1 MNWNVKLKWNL
12 ERFGLFPPKRIVSA
26 IKARPILVNSIPKSG
41 THLIE
46 SLLCKN
52 NVYYR
57 KLSPTYNPRIHST
70 KILSNQISQ
79 MNRNEVIFSHFP
91 YSPDLLY
98 TTKSHDVAS
107 LFLMRDPRDIV
118 VSNAHFIP
126 TLKKHV
132 HHQAL
137 VNLRFDQRL
146 DILIRGSESLEVPS
160 IFEKYE
166 PFVPWV
172 EHADL
177 VLRFETLSKNASAE
191 EKTASMNKIMAL
203 TGIEFPQ
210 ENQET
215 DSTQNTTF
223 RKGISGEWA
232 SILNEEQKELFATN
246 NVIRTLGYK

>member
-1 MNWNVKLKWNL
+1 MNWKDKLVWNL
-12 ERFGLFPPKRIVSA
+12 ERFGLAPPKRFLNRSDV
-26 IKARPILVNSIPKSG
+26 RPVLVNSIPKSG
-41 THLIE
+41 THLLE

-57 KLSPTYNPRIHST
+57 RLLPTYNPRIHSID
-70 KILSNQISQ
+70 ILTTQIARMQ
-79 MNRNEVIFSHFP
+79 KGEVLFSHFP
-91 YSPDLLY
+91 YSATLDRSL
-98 TTKSHDVAS
+98 KDHDVAS
-107 LFLMRDPRDIV
+107 IFLLRDPRDIV
-118 VSNAHFIP
+118 ISNAHFIP

-132 HHQAL
+132 HFRAL
-137 VNLRFDQRL
+137 AHLTFDERL

-191 EKTASMNKIMAL
+191 VKEESMRKIMDL
-203 TGIEFPQ
+203 TGAIFSWKDTK
-210 ENQET
+210 T

-223 RKGISGEWA
+223 RKGISGEWS
-232 SILNEEQKELFATN
+232 SILNEEQKTLFYEN
-246 NVIRTLGYK
+246 SVIRSLGYR